1 MSPSKNNLLFIQKDL
16 SSLFKAKV
24 AVEAL
29 KKDAYISDI
38 AARYSSPVD
47 LVDSWKKTV
56 ENNLKKTDL

>member
-1 MSPSKNNLLFIQKDL
+1 MSPSKNNLLFIQKDC

-29 KKDAYISDI
+29 KKDANISDI
-38 AARYSSPVD
+38 AARYSLPVD